1 MLVALW
7 TAALAVT
14 GFLVGNEIAV
24 GGFVH
29 PQLWKLDDAVH
40 ARAAQVIARIY
51 GALAPFWYAATL
63 LLNIA
68 VTWSLYRSGG
78 SVGFWLAAT
87 AALIWLGVIVWTV
100 IALAPVNAEVAKWNL
115 DHLPANWQQRRVLWD
130 RRHRLRVILIGLA
143 FLLMTVAILSRH

>member
-40 ARAAQVIARIY
+40 VRAAQVIARIY
-51 GALAPFWYAATL
+51 GALAPFWYAVTL
-63 LLNIA
+63 LLNVA
-68 VTWSLYRSGG
+68 VTWSLYRTRG
-78 SVGFWLAAT
+78 SIEFWLAAT
-87 AALIWLGVIVWTV
+87 AALVWLGVIVWTV

-115 DHLPANWQQRRVLWD
+115 DDLPSNWQQRSVLWD
-130 RRHRLRVILIGLA
+130 GRHRLRVILIGLA